1 MTRSHEELSMKLR
14 YAGTTHVGMKRK
26 HNEDN
31 LVMVPERRL
40 YVVADGMGGHAC
52 GEVASKIS
60 VETMVD
66 FFNGSAE
73 DDDLTWPCKISGE
86 LSHLA
91 NMMNASVK
99 LANMKIFEKA
109 ESDVKFKGMGTTIV
123 AIAFREGEISMAHVG
138 HSRIYRLRDETL
150 TQMTED
156 HSLLNDYKKMAN
168 LTEEEIENFP
178 HKNIIVRALGM
189 KDSVEVDVQSA
200 QTKPG
205 DVYLLCSDGLSGE
218 ITDDDMAAIL
228 LAHRDNMETACT
240 RLIEDACA
248 NGGKDNV
255 TAILVQVVGEG
266 DSA

>member
-1 MTRSHEELSMKLR
+1 MKLR

-99 LANMKIFEKA
+99 LANMKIFEKS

-138 HSRIYRLRDETL
+138 DSRIYRLRDETL

-178 HKNIIVRALGM
+178 HKNIIVRACGL
-189 KDSVEVDVQSA
+189 KDDVVVDIQKE
-200 QTKPG
+200 KPEDG
-205 DVYLLCSDGLSGE
+205 DIYMICSDGLNGE
-218 ITDDDMAAIL
+218 LEDPGIREIMVKHGTDVESMAKELIQA
-228 LAHRDNMETACT
+228 AC
-240 RLIEDACA
+240 D

-255 TAILVQVVGEG
+255 TAICVHMTAS
-266 DSA
+266 DD

>member
-1 MTRSHEELSMKLR
+1 MKLR

-31 LVMVPERRL
+31 LLMAPERRL

-52 GEVASKIS
+52 GEVASRIS
-60 VETMVD
+60 VETMQE

-73 DDDLTWPCKISGE
+73 DDDLTWPCKTRAE
-86 LSHLA
+86 LSPLE

-99 LANMKIFEKA
+99 LANMKIFEKS

-123 AIAFREGEISMAHVG
+123 AVAFRDGEISMAHVG
-138 HSRIYRLRDETL
+138 DSRIYRLRDKTL

-189 KDSVEVDVQSA
+189 KENVEVDVQSCMA
-200 QTKPG
+200 EPG
-205 DVYLLCSDGLSGE
+205 DVYLLCSDGLNGE
-218 ITDDDMAAIL
+218 ITDNEMEAIL
-228 LAHRDNMETACT
+228 LTHRDNMEAACT

-255 TAILVQVVGEG
+255 TAILVEVIE
-266 DSA
+266 DSPAPE